1 MASST
6 VEYSQSDLPT
16 MQIGLDAFGRT
27 VANVQEYREAYVS
40 LVVISSVKNIFRSL
54 FYARISIFFS
64 GTVIDSPNVISGL

>member
-40 LVVISSVKNIFRSL
+40 LVVIFMSK
-54 FYARISIFFS
+54 
-64 GTVIDSPNVISGL
+64 